1 MKLKI
6 ALLFLAVVAAAL
18 AVTLFV
24 TRQRDADQH
33 QQDVSTI
40 EYTSN
45 QWQLAQEKLEGEK
58 KVAAQL
64 NHDLDQQKRSF
75 VELTNTYAQAL
86 NKLATTESSLA
97 ATSASLKAAQETL
110 AERQAKISELE
121 AQNNALDQRAADLTS
136 AITNLTTQ
144 ISDTRRKLAASEG
157 DKAFL
162 QTRLKELLAEKADL
176 ERQFNDL
183 TVLRAQV
190 AKLREELNISRRLDW
205 IRRGLFAGSDQK
217 GAALL
222 LQGANA
228 PSKQPKPPLHY
239 DLNVEVNSDGSV
251 RVIPPPTNAPAGK

>member
-24 TRQRDADQH
+24 TRQRATDQH

-64 NHDLDQQKRSF
+64 NHDLDQQKRGY

-205 IRRGLFAGSDQK
+205 IRKGLFATSDQK
-217 GAALL
+217 GAAQL